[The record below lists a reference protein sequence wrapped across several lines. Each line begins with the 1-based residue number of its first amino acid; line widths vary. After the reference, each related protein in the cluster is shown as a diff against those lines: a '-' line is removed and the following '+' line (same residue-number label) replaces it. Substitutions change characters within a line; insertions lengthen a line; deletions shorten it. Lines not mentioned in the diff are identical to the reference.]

1 MRKKASPMAT
11 PHNELVA
18 ALMEDRPRLASELYH
33 ATYGPDLPDHDAIT
47 IKRLQVGPPE
57 TAIRRMCVL
66 AVYSMRGEATLGVLF
81 DMVTAPDPGQAA
93 AWLWFIQSAQRA
105 VACAP
110 GQPGP
115 ATGPA
120 RVFPRPKNARC
131 GTTAFAA
138 CGSGYAGPFC
148 RQWLG

>member
-1 MRKKASPMAT
+1 MAT

-105 VACAP
+105 VACPVALVVLC
-110 GQPGP
+110 
-115 ATGPA
+115 
-120 RVFPRPKNARC
+120 RD
-131 GTTAFAA
+131 TAGAKWA
-138 CGSGYAGPFC
+138 LAMSAVGEIGSFVIPLVIPEALREF
-148 RQWLG
+148 R